1 MLKYTQEEVA
11 AIINISDRTLR
22 NIEYGTTSTDLE
34 TILMLWDLYD
44 LPAEDLFL
52 YYSRD
57 EIMDEMKK
65 LYQNIKK
72 QKIKHIFMKPL
83 LLTHYAISCIIIAQR
98 RILPKLIVRQIKTL
112 L

>member
-1 MLKYTQEEVA
+1 MVKFVELGNFLYKRRCVLKYTQEEVA

-22 NIEYGTTSTDLE
+22 NIEYGITGTDLE

-72 QKIKHIFMKPL
+72 QKISASEK
-83 LLTHYAISCIIIAQR
+83 
-98 RILPKLIVRQIKTL
+98 
-112 L
+112 